1 MKKLFISQPMR
12 DKTNEEIEKVRQ
24 EAVREVQLLYPN
36 EQIIV
41 LDSFLKTHCTN
52 QNSLWFLGKSIEVL
66 SNADIAYF
74 CKDWDNYRG
83 CRMEHKACKNY
94 DIECIYDI
102 TTLVRTISES
112 ETHKAQVALLKAY
125 VQAEKAGEFTLDL
138 SKMGYSEDLLN
149 LIDRLNYR

>member
-12 DKTNEEIEKVRQ
+12 DKTNEEIEKERQ
-24 EAVREVQLLYPN
+24 EAVREIQLLYPN

-41 LDSFLKTHCTN
+41 LDSFFKDALHEAKP
-52 QNSLWFLGKSIEVL
+52 LWFLGKSLEIL
-66 SNADIAYF
+66 SSADIAYF

-83 CRMEHKACKNY
+83 CRLEHKACKNY
-94 DIECIYDI
+94 DIECLYDI
-102 TTLVRTISES
+102 TTLTRIISEA

-125 VQAEKAGEFTLDL
+125 VQAEKAGEFKLDL
-138 SKMGYSEDLLN
+138 SKMGYGEDLLN